1 MNQDWVSIVR
11 CRKNCRN
18 RKIEVFDWVS
28 MSLWSSCI
36 PATFSCLTMHY
47 NGRWQV
53 AGGNLV
59 EALFLQFSICKGRRW
74 FFTCSHPGKAEAKNK
89 KCNCCHFQLHLPLGH
104 SRSQTCRS
112 QPGRFHWFPLACLP
126 QRPAQHHHWP
136 GCTVWQRTSWFLQL
150 GGYPKT
156 SLSQKFTSLSSTH
169 FHKHVFILW
178 IYWCHFYQLVG
189 KPTNIVWLFE
199 DGGSFV
205 RYNQSSLLNLI

>member
-1 MNQDWVSIVR
+1 
-11 CRKNCRN
+11 
-18 RKIEVFDWVS
+18 
-28 MSLWSSCI
+28 MSLRSSCI

-47 NGRWQV
+47 NRRLQA

-59 EALFLQFSICKGRRW
+59 EALFLQFSICKGRRR

-112 QPGRFHWFPLACLP
+112 QPGSFHWFPLACLP

-136 GCTVWQRTSWFLQL
+136 GWTVWQRTSWFLQL
-150 GGYPKT
+150 GGYPTT

-169 FHKHVFILW
+169 SLKHVFIHW
-178 IYWCHFYQLVG
+178 VKVCSWCHFYQLVG

-205 RYNQSSLLNLI
+205 RYNQSSLSNLI